1 MSIKAGDRAVI
12 VEGAL
17 GFKGPNI
24 GKEVTVGQT
33 IGPGHTEYG
42 RIVEVFGEGLVSEYG
57 GIGNTVQCA
66 ASWLRK
72 IEPPKQ
78 STTNTTEREVN
89 A

>member
-17 GFKGPNI
+17 GTKGPNI
-24 GKEVTVGQT
+24 GKEVTVGMT
-33 IGPGHTEYG
+33 IGPGHSKFG
-42 RIVEVFGEGLVSEYG
+42 RIVEVFGEGLVSEFG
-57 GIGNTVQCA
+57 AVGNSTQCA

-78 STTNTTEREVN
+78 TTTDKTEREVK